1 MGGIKPEI
9 VESELSET
17 RNQVTEPPLFN
28 VFIHNDD
35 YTTKDFVVQILVVV
49 FNKSTE
55 EAAQIMWQAHRDGTA
70 LCGIYPFEV
79 AETKVT
85 MVTEAAR
92 ENGFPLRLTI
102 EAE

>member
-1 MGGIKPEI
+1 MSGTKPEI
-9 VESELSET
+9 IESELSET
-17 RNQVTEPPLFN
+17 GDEVTEPPLYK

-35 YTTKDFVVQILVVV
+35 YTTKDFVVQILMVI

-55 EAAQIMWQAHRDGTA
+55 EATQIMWHAHHHGTA
-70 LCGIYPFEV
+70 LCGIYPLEV

>member
-1 MGGIKPEI
+1 MGDTKPEI
-9 VESELSET
+9 LEGELSET
-17 RNQVTEPPLFN
+17 RDEVTEPRLYK

-35 YTTKDFVVQILVVV
+35 YTTKDFVVQLLVVI

-55 EAAQIMWQAHRDGTA
+55 EATQIMWQAHHHGTA

-85 MVTEAAR
+85 VVTEAAR
-92 ENGFPLRLTI
+92 ENGFPLKLTI
-102 EAE
+102 EEA